1 MSPRSDT
8 CPKCRGR
15 MQAGFVPDFSYGAV
29 LQGSW
34 FEGVPEKGLL
44 GNLKVRGKDKYLI
57 TVYRCSSC
65 GYLESYAMPENTI
78 PNK

>member
-15 MQAGFVPDFSYGAV
+15 MQAGYVPDFGTAV
-29 LQGSW
+29 VQGSW

-44 GNLKVRGKDKYLI
+44 GNLKLRGKDKYPI
-57 TVYRCSSC
+57 TVHRCSSC
-65 GYLESYAMPENTI
+65 GYLESYAAPESTI
-78 PNK
+78 PNS